1 MGNLTINHSGPAAS
15 AAAED
20 RRASAIVARAL
31 LVSERVDTRA
41 LERNEAVGLAP
52 LTLQIREGG
61 IAVIFRYGAVVLFD
75 VARPAEERFLRSLAP
90 VLVDPL
96 PSPETDEARVS
107 VEADAD
113 DQIDLQ
119 GTILVKD
126 LSIERL
132 QTIADVLAKSLVLAS
147 YESRFAGI
155 FDQTEPLAASLRERG
170 RTGARARDL
179 MRRIGAVLL
188 VQHNVVGRVEASEK
202 PELLWEHPELERLY
216 SRLAEE
222 YELRDRS
229 RALDRKLDVIARTV
243 ETLLGL
249 VQTRASQR
257 VELYIAA
264 LIVAELILSLYPML
278 GR

>member
-1 MGNLTINHSGPAAS
+1 MGNPTINHSGPAS
-15 AAAED
+15 SVAAED

-61 IAVIFRYGAVVLFD
+61 TAVIFRYGAVVLFG
-75 VARPAEERFLRSLAP
+75 VTRPAEERFLRSLAP

-96 PSPETDEARVS
+96 PTPETDEARVS
-107 VEADAD
+107 VVADAD

-132 QTIADVLAKSLVLAS
+132 QMIADVLAKSLVLAS

-188 VQHNVVGRVEASEK
+188 VQHNVVGRVEAGEK

-264 LIVAELILSLYPML
+264 LIVAELILSLYPLL